1 MEQGE
6 VKMNTKLM
14 ITIFTLTLL
23 LISGCRIKT
32 ATPIDE
38 SAPNNEPIKIGA
50 VYALSG
56 PFASYGIEE
65 KRGLEMAALE
75 INKTGELTT
84 ER

>member
-65 KRGLEMAALE
+65 KEGLRWLLWRST
-75 INKTGELTT
+75 KTGELTT